1 MAMNRTGKGFLIYLW
16 LATGA
21 LSSAGTIN
29 YGSRTSSSY
38 DFLEINEVSALNTY
52 LGGNATNPVS
62 TPVVLGNTL
71 AFSPNTSLQ
80 VSTASIASSS
90 GNATDHASTAFGFK
104 IRAKANQTIDQLKI
118 DVTGSYNL
126 FSVNL
131 GGSTPSMSVV
141 TINVPMTLQL
151 FGVDGAVYT
160 PATQLGFNLTVTPSS
175 VTASSN
181 GIGNVVSPSGTWAG
195 SWNGA
200 NVNGV
205 FTQDLAR
212 IFSIPSMKITELL
225 VTVTPDLNTFR
236 SISDQ
241 NSASVFLT
249 NASFAVI
256 PEPSTASLL
265 LLGLFPL
272 LRNRR
277 TGKSPLS

>member
-1 MAMNRTGKGFLIYLW
+1 MKSIFSLLIAFTW
-16 LATGA
+16 LAAGSLT
-21 LSSAGTIN
+21 LAGTIN
-29 YGSRTSSSY
+29 YGSRTSSSF
-38 DFLEINEVSALNTY
+38 DFLEINEVSSLNTY

-71 AFSPNTSLQ
+71 TFSPNTSLQ

-104 IRAKANQTIDQLKI
+104 IRAKTGQTIDQLKI
-118 DVTGSYNL
+118 DMTGTYNL

-131 GGSTPSMSVV
+131 GGSTASMAVV
-141 TINVPMTLQL
+141 TINIPMTLQL
-151 FGVDGAVYT
+151 FGVDGAVYA

-181 GIGNVVSPSGTWAG
+181 GIGNVVSPSGIWTG
-195 SWNGA
+195 SWDGA
-200 NVNGV
+200 QVNGT
-205 FTQDLAR
+205 FTKDLST
-212 IFSIPSMKITELL
+212 IFNIPSMDITELL

-256 PEPSTASLL
+256 PEPSTSALASVGLL
-265 LLGLFPL
+265 AL
-272 LRNRR
+272 LRRR
-277 TGKSPLS
+277 RRS

>member
-1 MAMNRTGKGFLIYLW
+1 MIFTRRFTAIAFLCIG
-16 LATGA
+16 TF
-21 LSSAGTIN
+21 SNSFSGTIS
-29 YGSRTSSSY
+29 YGNRTSSSY
-38 DFLEINEVSALNTY
+38 DFLEIQEVSSLGTY

-71 AFSPNTSLQ
+71 TFSPNTSLQ

-104 IRAKANQTIDQLKI
+104 IRAKTGQTIDQLKI
-118 DVTGSYNL
+118 DMTGTYNL

-131 GGSTPSMSVV
+131 GGSTPSMAVV
-141 TINVPMTLQL
+141 TINIPMTLQL
-151 FGVDGAVYT
+151 FGVDGAVYG

-181 GIGNVVSPSGTWAG
+181 GIGNVVSPSGIWTG
-195 SWNGA
+195 SWDGA
-200 NVNGV
+200 QVNGT
-205 FTQDLAR
+205 FTKDLST
-212 IFSIPSMKITELL
+212 IFNIPSMDITELL

-256 PEPSTASLL
+256 PEPSTSALASVGLL
-265 LLGLFPL
+265 AL
-272 LRNRR
+272 LRRR
-277 TGKSPLS
+277 RRS

>member
-1 MAMNRTGKGFLIYLW
+1 MVSTRGFTMVVFLCIG
-16 LATGA
+16 TF
-21 LSSAGTIN
+21 SNSFSGTIS
-29 YGSRTSSSY
+29 YGNRTSSSY
-38 DFLEINEVSALNTY
+38 DFLEIQEVSSLETY

-71 AFSPNTSLQ
+71 TFSPNTSLQ

-104 IRAKANQTIDQLKI
+104 IRAKTGQTIDQLKI
-118 DVTGSYNL
+118 DMTGTYNL

-131 GGSTPSMSVV
+131 GGSTTSMAVV

-151 FGVDGAVYT
+151 FGVNGAVYA
-160 PATQLGFNLTVTPSS
+160 PATPLGFNLTVTPSS

-181 GIGNVVSPSGTWAG
+181 GIGNVVSPSGIWTGTWD
-195 SWNGA
+195 GA
-200 NVNGV
+200 QVNGS
-205 FTQDLAR
+205 FTKDLST
-212 IFSIPSMKITELL
+212 IFNIPTMDVTELL

-256 PEPSTASLL
+256 PEPSTSALVSVGLL
-265 LLGLFPL
+265 VL
-272 LRNRR
+272 LRRR
-277 TGKSPLS
+277 SRS

>member
-1 MAMNRTGKGFLIYLW
+1 MGLRVKHFHIVLGLISAVPTGF
-16 LATGA
+16 
-21 LSSAGTIN
+21 AGTIS

-38 DFLEINEVSALNTY
+38 DFLEINEVSAQETY
-52 LGGNATNPVS
+52 LGGNAVNPVA

-71 AFSPNTSLQ
+71 TFSPNTSLQ
-80 VSTASIASSS
+80 VSTASVASST

-118 DVTGSYNL
+118 DMTGTYNL

-131 GGSTPSMSVV
+131 GSTTPSMAVV

-151 FGVDGAVYT
+151 FGVNGAVYA
-160 PATQLGFNLTVTPSS
+160 PATQMGFNLTVTPSS

-181 GIGNVVSPSGTWAG
+181 GIGNVVSPSGTWTG
-195 SWNGA
+195 SWTGATVNGA
-200 NVNGV
+200 
-205 FTQDLAR
+205 FTQDLAT
-212 IFSIPSMKITELL
+212 IFSIPSMEITELL

-256 PEPSTASLL
+256 PEPSSSALLLVGLLSLL
-265 LLGLFPL
+265 Q
-272 LRNRR
+272 NRR
-277 TGKSPLS
+277 RFPVA